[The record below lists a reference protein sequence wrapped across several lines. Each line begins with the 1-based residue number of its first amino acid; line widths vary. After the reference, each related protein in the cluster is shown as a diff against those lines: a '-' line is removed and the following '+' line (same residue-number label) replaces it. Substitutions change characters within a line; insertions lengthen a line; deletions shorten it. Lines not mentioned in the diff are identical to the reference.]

1 MDRWGK
7 FNEETLPDK
16 ESFYRNFN
24 LESITD
30 EDYVHAKKVWE
41 VFKIKSLAEYHDLY
55 VQSNTLL
62 VVDVFENFRDSC
74 IDTYEL
80 DPAHFF
86 IFFRISLASLLKKDT
101 GKIRAIN

>member
-1 MDRWGK
+1 MDRWGQ

-24 LESITD
+24 LESITN
-30 EDYVHAKKVWE
+30 EDYVHAQKVWE

-55 VQSNTLL
+55 VQSDTLL

-86 IFFRISLASLLKKDT
+86 YLFQD
-101 GKIRAIN
+101 